1 MPPEREFQSR
11 LIKDL
16 KRRFPG
22 AVVLPMD
29 GGYIQGFPDVL
40 ILFKDKWAAL
50 ECKRTASARRR
61 PNQEHYVA
69 KLDGMSFARFIFPEN
84 REEVLNELEH
94 AFGFDR

>member
-11 LIKDL
+11 LIKEL

-40 ILFKDKWAAL
+40 ILYRDKWAAL

-94 AFGFDR
+94 AFGSDR